1 MNLRRRLSIVAALG
15 ALIAVIG
22 LITALSAESDRKHA
36 LVLVMGA
43 VSLAGLAVVALAVQA
58 QRRTATPLEQVATR
72 ARRRSRRPA
81 IPDRPAVPHPPALP
95 DRQADVE
102 VRIVAGA
109 LDDAID
115 DLEARE
121 DELARARD
129 SFRQALSRLGAVLE
143 ATHDENGILEAI
155 VEVAL
160 LVIPG
165 QTAIYFRAGGVPGRI
180 HATHSGG
187 LGFSQKSI
195 TGSPQKRVTGLQLDG
210 TGLAGTAALRLQL
223 AILGPDPVAPDA
235 VSVPIGGLDPAEP
248 AALAGIAAPLF
259 GGGRLVGVLAV
270 YGTTAGRPFR
280 LDEVGL
286 LVSLLRQAEVAINN
300 VEVHLQVRREALT
313 DGVTG
318 LWNRR
323 QFDIR
328 MREAVAASQRF
339 GEPFG
344 VAVFDLDDFKRI
356 NDTWDHLTGDAAL
369 VHFAAVLRSTTR
381 DVDISCRW
389 GGEEFAVL
397 FQRSAPDDVVMV
409 VQRLIDTLR
418 ATPLKKGDETIPF
431 TVSAGVAGYPRDGL
445 TAQEVFAA
453 ADAALLRA
461 KAAGKDRLE
470 RASLD
475 LDSGHPSPAVIP
487 PGPPPSVIHR
497 SLPR

>member
-1 MNLRRRLSIVAALG
+1 MSLRRRLSIVAVLG
-15 ALIAVIG
+15 ALVAVG
-22 LITALSAESDRKHA
+22 GMLTAVPGAGGRRSAQ
-36 LVLVMGA
+36 VL
-43 VSLAGLAVVALAVQA
+43 VSLAVSVAGVAVSALAV
-58 QRRTATPLEQVATR
+58 R
-72 ARRRSRRPA
+72 ARLTSA
-81 IPDRPAVPHPPALP
+81 APDP
-95 DRQADVE
+95 
-102 VRIVAGA
+102 
-109 LDDAID
+109 
-115 DLEARE
+115 E
-121 DELARARD
+121 DELARTRD
-129 SFRQALSRLGAVLE
+129 AFHLALSRLGKVLG
-143 ATHDENGILEAI
+143 ATHDEDRIIEAI

-165 QTAIYFRAGGVPGRI
+165 ECAIYFRPGGVPGRI
-180 HATHSGG
+180 HATHAVG
-187 LGFSQKSI
+187 LAPADERI
-195 TGSPQKRVTGLQLDG
+195 PGLQLDG
-210 TGLAGTAALRLQL
+210 SGLAGTAAMRLQL
-223 AILGPDPVAPDA
+223 VVLGPQPLPPDA
-235 VSVPIGGLDPAEP
+235 SSLPLGGLDPREP
-248 AALAGIAAPLF
+248 TVRAGVAVPLF

-270 YGTTAGRPFR
+270 YGATVERHFS

-328 MREAVAASQRF
+328 LREAVAASQRF

-381 DVDISCRW
+381 DVDLSCRW

-397 FQRSAPDDVVMV
+397 FQRSPPEDVAMV

-418 ATPLKKGDETIPF
+418 DTPLTIGDQTIPF
-431 TVSAGVAGYPRDGL
+431 TVSAGVASYPSDGS
-445 TAQEVFAA
+445 TAQQVFAA

-461 KAAGKDRLE
+461 KAGGKDRLE

-475 LDSGHPSPAVIP
+475 LDPGQPPLATTPPSPPVTRGALPDDCIP
-487 PGPPPSVIHR
+487 
-497 SLPR
+497 